1 MPLVDL
7 HHVGIRCKDVETSER
22 FYTEVLG
29 MAKVDRPNF
38 DFPGAWLQMGTT
50 MFHLMGGYAA
60 QGPNGD
66 YFTGSAAVDHLA
78 INARQFDAM
87 RQRLESF
94 ALKYRENNIVPFGI
108 WQLFVDDPD
117 GIVIEL
123 NFRKADEPAESEG
136 PRRAGLSKPF

>member
-7 HHVGIRCKDVETSER
+7 HHVGIRCKNVEASER
-22 FYTEVLG
+22 FYTDVLG
-29 MAKVDRPNF
+29 MTKVDRPDF

-60 QGPNGD
+60 QGPGGEC
-66 YFTGSAAVDHLA
+66 YTGSAAVDHLA
-78 INARQFDAM
+78 LNAREFDAM
-87 RQRLESF
+87 RKRLESF
-94 ALKYRENNIVPFGI
+94 GLQYRENHIVPFGI

-123 NFRKADEPAESEG
+123 NFRAAGEPAQSEG
-136 PRRAGLSKPF
+136 PRRAGLSKPY